1 MIFIC
6 SYPPLRPPRL
16 RLIKKPAN
24 SKSSPLQAVQK
35 VFVAKPN
42 TGGYMSM
49 STTGAVLVAL
59 IAQAVGTLFFM
70 VIAKLVLGIKAIL
83 VTNTATLALTLWSH
97 LKKKKKLKLKK
108 KHIVVHEPVK
118 MKKKKKK
125 PHDHKQW
132 LQLSKKQV
140 KKIIKLLSKKKK
152 IKAH

>member
-1 MIFIC
+1 
-6 SYPPLRPPRL
+6 
-16 RLIKKPAN
+16 
-24 SKSSPLQAVQK
+24 
-35 VFVAKPN
+35 
-42 TGGYMSM
+42 MSM

-59 IAQAVGTLFFM
+59 IAQAVGTIFFM

-97 LKKKKKLKLKK
+97 LKKKKKLKPKK
-108 KHIVVHEPVK
+108 KHIVVHEPMK